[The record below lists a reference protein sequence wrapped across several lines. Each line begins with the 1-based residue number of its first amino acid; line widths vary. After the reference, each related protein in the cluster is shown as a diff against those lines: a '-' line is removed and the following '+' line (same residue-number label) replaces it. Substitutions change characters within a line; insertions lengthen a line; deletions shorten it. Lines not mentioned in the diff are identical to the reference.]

1 MGVPVV
7 QDGVPKGPCASWDG
21 GNGGPCPLGGGPEPR
36 PRCPQARQY
45 RTNHILMTMGSD
57 FHYENAHLWFK
68 NLDKL
73 IAHANA
79 RVREGLSPNP
89 PSVSPSPP

>member
-1 MGVPVV
+1 MSLLG
-7 QDGVPKGPCASWDG
+7 W
-21 GNGGPCPLGGGPEPR
+21 GNGGPCPPGGGPELR
-36 PRCPQARQY
+36 PRCPQAQQY

>member
-1 MGVPVV
+1 
-7 QDGVPKGPCASWDG
+7 
-21 GNGGPCPLGGGPEPR
+21 
-36 PRCPQARQY
+36 
-45 RTNHILMTMGSD
+45 MTMGSD